1 MFTAL
6 TKKSGNGKTGPIAV
20 STTSRKSCSPV
31 CAFHP
36 DNGGGCYA
44 EAGYYTKLH
53 WDAITAEKRGEPAEK
68 FIASVA
74 KLPRSSMFRHNVAG
88 DLWHDNGAILRD
100 KVWALADACKGLEAA
115 WTYTHHLRTASNLLA
130 IRGAI
135 QKGLTVNL
143 STEVKSEAAKWAQSG
158 MPTVCTVK
166 SDEPDHFEVDGVK
179 FHRCPATY
187 ENSSVQC
194 ANCGGGRPLCS
205 RPDRSF
211 VVTFPVHGKS
221 AAKAAKSCG

>member
-6 TKKSGNGKTGPIAV
+6 TKKSTNKKTGPIAV
-20 STTSRKSCSPV
+20 STTARQSCSPS

-44 EAGYYTKLH
+44 EAGYYTRLH
-53 WDAITAEKRGEPAEK
+53 WDAITAGKRGEPAEE
-68 FIASVA
+68 FISSVS

-88 DLWHDNGAILRD
+88 DLWHENGTID
-100 KVWALADACKGLEAA
+100 QHKVWALADACNGLQAA
-115 WTYTHHLRTASNLLA
+115 WTYTHHLRSAVNLLA

-135 QKGLTVNL
+135 KKGLTINL
-143 STEVKSEAAKWAQSG
+143 STEVKSEAAKWAESC
-158 MPTVCTVK
+158 MPTVCVV
-166 SDEPDHFEVDGVK
+166 SPDEPDHFEVDGVR

-187 ENSSVQC
+187 EGSKIQC

-205 RPDRSF
+205 RSNRNF
-211 VVTFPVHGKS
+211 VVTFPVHGTGAK
-221 AAKAAKSCG
+221 KAAKSCG